1 MSCKPFKPCAL
12 DVIISKEAPQFYN
25 EEELAQIMDLESKLL
40 SRIEARSKKNNIEE
54 TTNKKR
60 CRKDEDIA
68 EKERVKKISRNVIVF
83 KSTSSDLP
91 IKFKNHINELNGYDV
106 KFVMEKALSVTDV
119 NKNNSRLSIPP
130 KETKCK
136 FLTEAEYASLDT
148 RKETG
153 GVYAMQVVVFDPCLR
168 EFTSELKKWNMK
180 TTSILNLTKNW
191 FEIVKANNFKIN
203 HVLQLWSFRVDT
215 KLYFLLNKV

>member
-1 MSCKPFKPCAL
+1 MSCKPFEPCAL

-25 EEELAQIMDLESKLL
+25 EEELAQIMDLYTKLL
-40 SRIEARSKKNNIEE
+40 SRDEAMPKKNNIEE

-60 CRKDEDIA
+60 CREDEDIA
-68 EKERVKKISRNVIVF
+68 GKERVKKISRNIIVI
-83 KSTSSDLP
+83 KSRSSNLP

-106 KFVMEKALSVTDV
+106 KFVMEKTLSVTDV

-136 FLTEAEYASLDT
+136 FLSEAECASLDT

-153 GVYAMQVVVFDPCLR
+153 GVYTMQVVVFDPYLR
-168 EFTSELKKWNMK
+168 EFPSELKKWNMT

-191 FEIVKANNFKIN
+191 FEVVKANDFKIN
-203 HVLQLWSFRVDT
+203 DILQLWSFRVDT
-215 KLYFLLNKV
+215 KLCFLLNKV